1 MTNRW
6 MRAVLVAA
14 CGVAALAPAVL
25 AQEEDQAAM
34 MAAYMEKMKPGPAH
48 AMLAQLAGDWTYTI
62 TSYENPEQPV
72 TMTGVSTKE
81 MVMGG
86 RYLEETT
93 SGEMMGMPFQG
104 AGITG
109 FDNTSGEF
117 QSIWF
122 DNMSTGM
129 MMTEGPFV
137 EGGPMVMMGE
147 YTDPMTGETQ
157 NVKMVTE
164 IVDADNHAF
173 KWILVGDDGTET
185 TMMEIAYVRK
195 M

>member
-1 MTNRW
+1 

-14 CGVAALAPAVL
+14 CGVAAVAPAVL
-25 AQEEDQAAM
+25 AGDEDQAAM
-34 MAAYMEKMKPGPAH
+34 MAAYMEKMQPGPAH
-48 AMLAQLAGDWTYTI
+48 AMLAQLVGDWAYTI
-62 TSYENPEQPV
+62 TSYENPEQPM
-72 TMTGVSTKE
+72 TMTGESTKK

-93 SGEMMGMPFQG
+93 SGEMMGMPFEG
-104 AGITG
+104 VAITG

-129 MMTEGPFV
+129 MMAEGPFA
-137 EGGPMVMMGE
+137 EGAPMVMMGE
-147 YTDPMTGETQ
+147 YTNPMTGDTQ

-164 IVDADNHAF
+164 IVDADNHTF
-173 KWILVGDDGTET
+173 KWITVGDDGTET